1 MIKQAIKS
9 VLGEKNIARIQR
21 VRQAIGAARAMWHN
35 TGRAAMSQ
43 SDRTATLCLMQVHQM
58 EKAMVV
64 GKTSYIDTVK
74 YSQLIDRLSE
84 LIDGGMSPQDFTVR
98 ECAAV
103 IHSALG
109 QVVGHDEDKAVFA
122 AFLEQCGI
130 PLDFRGGVE
139 RIPRAEIFAHNDFD
153 YHAFVSSR
161 HSVRRFKD
169 KIIPREAINDIVR
182 DALYCPSIC
191 NRQPFKVYFSENP
204 DTVKRIIKAGVE
216 PFVAPNVHDA
226 LIVTC
231 DRALLTPAEMNDQ
244 EFLNGGIF
252 LGALVLSIHAHGLG
266 SCLFQFLQVN
276 ARQEKIRQEFG
287 ISSSEVISAF
297 VGIGEPE
304 EEVVYACAQRRPVE
318 TVAVEL

>member
-9 VLGEKNIARIQR
+9 VLGEKNVARIQR

-43 SDRTATLCLMQVHQM
+43 SDRTATLCLMQVHQI

-64 GKTSYIDTVK
+64 GKTSYTDTVK
-74 YSQLIDRLSE
+74 YSQLIDKLSE

-109 QVVGHDEDKAVFA
+109 QVAGHDEDKAVFA
-122 AFLEQCGI
+122 AFLEQYGV

-204 DTVKRIIKAGVE
+204 DTVKRIIKAGEDTAGVR
-216 PFVAPNVHDA
+216 D
-226 LIVTC
+226 
-231 DRALLTPAEMNDQ
+231 
-244 EFLNGGIF
+244 
-252 LGALVLSIHAHGLG
+252 
-266 SCLFQFLQVN
+266 
-276 ARQEKIRQEFG
+276 K
-287 ISSSEVISAF
+287 SE
-297 VGIGEPE
+297 
-304 EEVVYACAQRRPVE
+304 
-318 TVAVEL
+318 